1 MLCFSSKS
9 QGFDRLT
16 VVIGLE
22 NIIDLFSR
30 PSEMLSLFLSMQKKI
45 KTIKQQSCKPSEYF
59 RVSVSLSESVVLCI
73 GAH

>member
-30 PSEMLSLFLSMQKKI
+30 PSEMLSLFLSMQKKKRLLSNKAASQVSI
-45 KTIKQQSCKPSEYF
+45 SEYQCHF
-59 RVSVSLSESVVLCI
+59 QNQ
-73 GAH
+73 

>member
-30 PSEMLSLFLSMQKKI
+30 PSEMLSLFLSMQKKN
-45 KTIKQQSCKPSEYF
+45 KDY
-59 RVSVSLSESVVLCI
+59 
-73 GAH
+73 

>member
-9 QGFDRLT
+9 HGFDRLT

-30 PSEMLSLFLSMQKKI
+30 PSEMLSLFLSMQKK